1 MRQLGLY
8 EARPA
13 GPPPP
18 GAGMSF
24 DYYMGADA
32 PPVASSRNVVHGL
45 AQGDGVGDRPQDHQK
60 EDSAT
65 AEPRWALFARSEG
78 LWSYRNQPDKE

>member
-1 MRQLGLY
+1 MR
-8 EARPA
+8 
-13 GPPPP
+13 
-18 GAGMSF
+18 F
-24 DYYMGADA
+24 DYDVSAGA
-32 PPVASSRNVVHGL
+32 PPVVNSRNVVPGL
-45 AQGDGVGDRPQDHQK
+45 TEGDGVGDRPQDHQK